1 MNDCWSIGRYG
12 YLLFHSR
19 AATCHDF
26 GTGAYKHQCL
36 RARFQPGRGCATS
49 ARSESLRGLFKD
61 NAVGVL
67 DTSTDQVLS
76 TIAVPAGPHGIVITP
91 DGRWVYISS
100 DGASTV
106 SVIDTSRDTISNSI
120 EVGQT
125 PHALAITPDGSMVLV
140 AGFGTDQV
148 SAINTATDQVV
159 WNVGVASPHNIAIT
173 QDGKVA
179 CVASQ
184 ARTRRR
190 WRCST

>member
-26 GTGAYKHQCL
+26 GTDACRHQRL

-61 NAVGVL
+61 NAVAVL
-67 DTSTDQVLS
+67 DTSTDPVLS

-91 DGRWVYISS
+91 DGRQVYVNS

-106 SVIDTSRDTISNSI
+106 SVVDTSTDSISQSI
-120 EVGQT
+120 
-125 PHALAITPDGSMVLV
+125 
-140 AGFGTDQV
+140 
-148 SAINTATDQVV
+148 
-159 WNVGVASPHNIAIT
+159 
-173 QDGKVA
+173 
-179 CVASQ
+179 
-184 ARTRRR
+184 
-190 WRCST
+190 